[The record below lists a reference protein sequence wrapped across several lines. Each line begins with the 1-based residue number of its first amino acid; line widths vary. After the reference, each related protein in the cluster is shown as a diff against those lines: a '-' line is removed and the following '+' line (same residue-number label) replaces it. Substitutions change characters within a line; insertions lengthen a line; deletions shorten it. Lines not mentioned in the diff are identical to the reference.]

1 MGAVPRP
8 RVAPATW
15 PCLSCGHP
23 NPLDDTVCS
32 CCGAAFLAAASSPPA
47 VRVPLIGDLLAR
59 SRAQQVAFLG
69 VAGLLAVAVLL
80 AVMALFGAVL

>member
-1 MGAVPRP
+1 
-8 RVAPATW
+8 
-15 PCLSCGHP
+15 
-23 NPLDDTVCS
+23 
-32 CCGAAFLAAASSPPA
+32 
-47 VRVPLIGDLLAR
+47 VPLIGDLLAR